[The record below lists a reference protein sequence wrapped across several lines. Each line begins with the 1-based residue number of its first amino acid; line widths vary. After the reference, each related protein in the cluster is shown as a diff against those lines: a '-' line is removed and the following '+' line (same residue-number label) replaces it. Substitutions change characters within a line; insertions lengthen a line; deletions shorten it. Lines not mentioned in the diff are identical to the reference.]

1 MDIQWFPGHMTKAR
15 RAIAEDIRQV
25 DAVCEVI
32 DARLPSSSRNPDLPG
47 LLSGK
52 PRILALNRI
61 DQANPDATAKWSAY
75 YRASGERVIE
85 TDSRSGKGV
94 GQLTSAVRSLLADK
108 LASYEAKG
116 QAGRGLRVMVVGIP
130 NVGKSAFIN
139 ALAKRRAASVSD
151 RPGVTRGRQWIRIDN
166 TLELMDTP
174 GVLWPKFSSR
184 TTGENLAFTG
194 AVRDETM
201 DIEELGA
208 ALMLRLRE
216 TRPEQL
222 AERFRMELDMSDDG
236 YAMLDKAAAGRGFLL
251 PGGLYDTGRTAA
263 ILLDE
268 FRAGKLGRVTLDA
281 LPDDGGDSGK
291 RRA

>member
-15 RAIAEDIRQV
+15 RAMAEDIRLV
-25 DAVCEVI
+25 DAVCELI
-32 DARLPSSSRNPDLPG
+32 DARLPSSSRNPDLPD
-47 LLSGK
+47 LLGGK
-52 PRILALNRI
+52 PRILVLNRI
-61 DQANPDATAKWSAY
+61 DQADPDATAKWSAY

-85 TDSRSGKGV
+85 TDCRSGKGV
-94 GQLTSAVRSLLADK
+94 GKLPPVARSLLADK

-116 QAGRGLRVMVVGIP
+116 QSGRGLRVMVVGIP

-139 ALAKRRAASVSD
+139 AVAKRKAASVAD
-151 RPGVTRGRQWIRIDN
+151 RPGVTRGRQWIRIDG

-174 GVLWPKFSSR
+174 GVLWPKFGSR
-184 TTGENLAFTG
+184 TVGENLAFTG

-208 ALMLRLRE
+208 SLMLRLRDMS
-216 TRPEQL
+216 PKPL
-222 AERFRMELDMSDDG
+222 AERCRMELDMSDDG

-251 PGGLYDTGRTAA
+251 PGGRRDTGRTAA

-281 LPDDGGDSGK
+281 PPESIGHDGSRQD
-291 RRA
+291 

>member
-25 DAVCEVI
+25 DAVCELV

-47 LLSGK
+47 LLGGK
-52 PRILALNRI
+52 PRILVLNRI
-61 DQANPDATAKWSAY
+61 DQADPGDTAKWSAY

-85 TDSRSGKGV
+85 TDCRSGKGV
-94 GQLTSAVRSLLADK
+94 GQLPPAVRSLLADK
-108 LASYEAKG
+108 LASYRAKG

-139 ALAKRRAASVSD
+139 ALAKRRAATVSD

-166 TLELMDTP
+166 ALELMDTP
-174 GVLWPKFSSR
+174 GVLWPKFGSR
-184 TTGENLAFTG
+184 TVGENLAFTG

-208 ALMLRLRE
+208 SLMLRLRD
-216 TRPEQL
+216 TCPERL
-222 AERFRMELDMSDDG
+222 AERCRMELGAAADG
-236 YAMLDKAAAGRGFLL
+236 FEMLGKAAAGRGFLL
-251 PGGLYDTGRTAA
+251 PGGRYDTGRAAA

-281 LPDDGGDSGK
+281 PPESGGGDGN
-291 RRA
+291 R